1 MRGRVQSGLAAA
13 VIAVGV
19 IAPMAAVP
27 APPPAWAAD
36 PEVHDVRLTAAAP
49 PLGAIPLAFIRNQF
63 QYCSVICPHV
73 VEGLVTVP
81 AALVMAPVTFLGAL
95 GATGSPLR
103 AIGAAVGS
111 VTGPAKA
118 AVTGII
124 ENDVYRVVPKAFN
137 NLEVAVVELFNVAS
151 AVLRP
156 DQFLRVLD
164 TARANIFTA
173 LNQPLPPPV
182 PTETGAR
189 TLPQVLA
196 VETIRVFAAVAFQ
209 AGEILL
215 LGVVRTA
222 DAAAQEL
229 AVSGDPFAAGAAGA
243 AAAAESLS
251 TAGRIV
257 HDAADTAVTNVRAAL
272 ANPFPRNDSEP
283 EPDVEPKATETSRP
297 APSAKPRRPS
307 QVLERI
313 ADFDDDPPAP
323 DQVSSA
329 DSSATSA
336 DGASDT
342 SAGGSSAVGSTVAG
356 RFDGSEATDE
366 DTSSDNATPSATK
379 NAMNND
385 PPR

>member
-13 VIAVGV
+13 VIAMGV
-19 IAPMAAVP
+19 IAPMAVVP
-27 APPPAWAAD
+27 APPPTWAAD
-36 PEVHDVRLTAAAP
+36 LEIHDVRLAAAAP

-103 AIGAAVGS
+103 AIGAAAAS
-111 VTGPAKA
+111 VTGPANA

-137 NLEVAVVELFNVAS
+137 NLEVAVVELVNVAS

-156 DQFLRVLD
+156 DQFLRMLD
-164 TARANIFTA
+164 TARANILTA

-229 AVSGDPFAAGAAGA
+229 AVSGDPFAAVAAGTA
-243 AAAAESLS
+243 TAAESLS

-272 ANPFPRNDSEP
+272 ANPFPRNHSEP
-283 EPDVEPKATETSRP
+283 ESDVEPETTETSRP
-297 APSAKPRRPS
+297 TPSAKPRTPA

-313 ADFDDDPPAP
+313 ADFDDDPPAT

-336 DGASDT
+336 DGASTT
-342 SAGGSSAVGSTVAG
+342 SPDDSSTVAG
-356 RFDGSEATDE
+356 RSDGSDATDE
-366 DTSSDNATPSATK
+366 NTSSDNATPSATK